1 MASQLEWQ
9 YLKNSFMT
17 FEYLNELGSKREPF
31 LFICDFKA
39 EKLQVVLL
47 KDLQNADIEFCIDEN
62 YEKKEHEHT
71 LKKTPK
77 SFAEYKKKFDF
88 VIEKIK
94 SGDTYLLNLTQPT
107 KIDINLT
114 LKQIYKNAN
123 AHYKLRYK
131 DEFVCFSPEKFIQL
145 KGDKIHT
152 YPMKGTIDASL
163 PHAEQS
169 ILANEK
175 EMAEHIMVVD
185 LLRNDLSIVAKNVR
199 VEKFRYVQTIEAGE
213 KKLLQVSSHISG
225 YVGESW
231 HVEIGTILK
240 SLLPAGSISGA
251 PKKSTLEIIDE
262 VEGYDRGYFSGVFG
276 VYDGITLDSGVMIRF
291 IQKSENT
298 YIYKSGGG
306 ITLDSDANLEY
317 NELQDK
323 IYLP

>member
-1 MASQLEWQ
+1 
-9 YLKNSFMT
+9 MT
-17 FEYLNELGSKREPF
+17 FEHLNELGSKREPF

-39 EKLQVVLL
+39 QNLEVILL
-47 KDLQNADIEFCIDEN
+47 KDLESADVEFCIDEN
-62 YEKKEHEHT
+62 YETKEHEHR

-77 SFAEYKKKFDF
+77 SFAKYKEKFDF

-94 SGDTYLLNLTQPT
+94 CGETYLLNLTQPT
-107 KIDINLT
+107 KIESALT
-114 LKQIYKNAN
+114 LKEIYKSAN
-123 AHYKLRYK
+123 AHYKLRFK

-145 KGDKIHT
+145 KDDKIHT

-163 PHAEQS
+163 PHAEEE
-169 ILANEK
+169 ILKNEK

-185 LLRNDLSIVAKNVR
+185 LLRNDLSIVATKVK
-199 VEKFRYVQTIEAGE
+199 VERFRYVQTIEAGE

-225 YVGESW
+225 YIGDSW

-251 PKKSTLEIIDE
+251 PKKSTLKIIEE
-262 VEGYDRGYFSGVFG
+262 VEGYERGYFSGVFG
-276 VYDGITLDSGVMIRF
+276 VYDGKTLDSGVMIRF
-291 IQKSENT
+291 MEKTQNG

-306 ITLDSDANLEY
+306 ITLDSDAFLEY
-317 NELQDK
+317 SELQDK